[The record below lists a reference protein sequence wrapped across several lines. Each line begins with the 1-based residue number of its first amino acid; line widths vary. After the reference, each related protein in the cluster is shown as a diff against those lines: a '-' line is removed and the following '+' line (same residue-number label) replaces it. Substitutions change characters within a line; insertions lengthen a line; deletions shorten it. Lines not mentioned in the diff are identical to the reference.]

1 MPRSNASFLGQL
13 LGTSQKI
20 TASALDSSVSASLG
34 GGVDSAAIIGII
46 DSDYVQTRAPSV
58 DLSAIN
64 QSIIPNTNA
73 TYDIGSASY
82 KIRDLYVSDNSL
94 HIGENILSVNA
105 SKLLFNG
112 EDVMDYAS
120 LTGAP
125 TSFDGAY
132 SSLTG
137 TPTLFDGAYASLTG
151 TPTLF
156 NGAYSSLTGTPTL
169 FDGAYSSLTGTPTS
183 FDGAYSSLTGTPTIL
198 DSAAV
203 AAIANQSI
211 DIRAFN
217 ANAQGNTYGYTA
229 GGIGAA
235 YTPSYNVIDKFL
247 FASNANATDV
257 GNLTSVLW
265 SASAQ
270 QSLTYGYISG
280 GGTGNG
286 TNPTGTNRV
295 QSWPFAS
302 NANTVWTGAYITAM
316 KHNVAGASSSTDG
329 YIMAG
334 FLNASTQHGVIE
346 KFPFSTN
353 ASSAQT
359 GLLTLARFAPG
370 SNSSATRGYAVGGAT
385 SPGVSQNVI
394 DKFPFAAGGNATDV
408 GDLPTVNRNMASQN
422 SGTHG
427 YATGGGNRV
436 TDMRKFSFATDGNA
450 TDVADLPAIIA
461 RAAGQ
466 STGTD
471 GYTSGGY
478 TTSGPA
484 NVVTTNITKFSFA
497 TDANAVDYAQDL
509 TVSRMLTSGTQY

>member
-20 TASALDSSVSASLG
+20 TASALDDSVVASLSG

-82 KIRDLYVSDNSL
+82 KIRDLYLSNNSL

-120 LTGAP
+120 LTG
-125 TSFDGAY
+125 
-132 SSLTG
+132 
-137 TPTLFDGAYASLTG
+137 TPTLFD
-151 TPTLF
+151 
-156 NGAYSSLTGTPTL
+156 GAYSSLTGTPTL

-229 GGIGAA
+229 GGVGASF
-235 YTPSYNVIDKFL
+235 TPQYNVIDKFL

-265 SASAQ
+265 NASAQ

-280 GGTGNG
+280 GGTAPG
-286 TNPTGTNRV
+286 TNPTATNKI

-334 FLNASTQHGVIE
+334 YLNPSTQHGVIE

-385 SPGVSQNVI
+385 TPGVSQNVI

-408 GDLPTVNRNMASQN
+408 GDLPTVNRDMASQN

-427 YATGGGNRV
+427 YATGGWPRR

-450 TDVADLPAIIA
+450 TDVADLPAIIG
-461 RAAGQ
+461 RSAGQ
-466 STGTD
+466 SSGTD